1 MGSGAP
7 SLGGVRRTRA
17 LAALGLAAAM
27 TLVAGLVVARNGN
40 FGDAPRATPATG
52 ATPTSPVGRPGPE
65 PAGAGA
71 VPVPSK
77 EVAALVDGAL
87 TAEGKQLFYDA
98 NPQILD
104 RAAFA
109 AACPTQDEAAIV
121 LGCFSDGRIY
131 ILRVGRA
138 DLSRVMQATAAH
150 ELLHAGYQALS
161 DGDRRQVDRDVDEY
175 YRTLGDP
182 DLRDLLT
189 VYERR
194 EPLQRLNELH
204 SILPTTLRSLNGSL
218 EKYYG
223 RYFTARAYFVDAYEA
238 YKAPFKALQQHADG
252 LHSEIA
258 ALRGQLERLQQDID
272 GREATLGAL
281 HSRLDAL
288 EAAGDVR
295 SYNALIPEENA
306 QSAQVNALIDSF
318 NTTVGVHNA
327 KVAEVDTLVL
337 QERDLEE
344 GVGSI
349 PEARRPGG

>member
-1 MGSGAP
+1 M
-7 SLGGVRRTRA
+7 
-17 LAALGLAAAM
+17 LGLVTAVL
-27 TLVAGLVVARNGN
+27 LVAGLAVARNGN
-40 FGDAPRATPATG
+40 GGDPPRAAPGTAV
-52 ATPTSPVGRPGPE
+52 TPTSAASVPE
-65 PAGAGA
+65 SKSTGA
-71 VPVPSK
+71 VAPSVRPN

-87 TAEGKQLFYDA
+87 TPEGKRLFYA
-98 NPQILD
+98 AKPEILD

-109 AACPTQDEAAIV
+109 AACPTEDEAAIV

-161 DGDRRQVDRDVDEY
+161 AGDRRQVDRDVDEY
-175 YRTLGDP
+175 YRTLDDP
-182 DLRDLLT
+182 ELRDLLT

-223 RYFTARAYFVDAYEA
+223 RYFTSRAYFVDAYEA

-252 LHSEIA
+252 LHGEIA
-258 ALRGQLERLQQDID
+258 DLRGQLDRLEQDIN
-272 GREATLGAL
+272 GRESTLGAL

-295 SYNALIPEENA
+295 TYNSLIPEENA
-306 QSAQVNALIDSF
+306 QSAQVNALIDDF
-318 NTTVGVHNA
+318 NAVVAVHNA
-327 KVAEVDTLVL
+327 KVAEVDALVL
-337 QERDLEE
+337 QERELEE

-349 PEARRPGG
+349 PEGRRPGG